1 MRMGILTVFG
11 GILVAMGA
19 GLPVS
24 SAATGVALG
33 CLPQSDAV
41 APICAQLRD
50 TIAGALNGQEVALHA
65 ADALPE
71 DRLAVRLHVEAL
83 TATGMTAHLE
93 WRVPGALW
101 QRGETM
107 SLSVMDRALSAPMT
121 GRFMKTLWE
130 GSNVIK

>member
-1 MRMGILTVFG
+1 M
-11 GILVAMGA
+11 VAMGA
-19 GLPVS
+19 GFPAA

-50 TIAGALNGQEVALHA
+50 TISEALSGQEVVLHA
-65 ADALPE
+65 TDTLPE

-83 TATGMTAHLE
+83 TATGMSAHLE

-107 SLSVMDRALSAPMT
+107 SLSVMDRELTAPMT
-121 GRFMKTLWE
+121 GRFMKTLWNSSSV
-130 GSNVIK
+130 GK

>member
-1 MRMGILTVFG
+1 
-11 GILVAMGA
+11 MGA

-33 CLPQSDAV
+33 CEPQSDAV

-50 TIAGALNGQEVALHA
+50 TIAEALNGQEVVVQA
-65 ADALPE
+65 ADTLPE

-83 TATGMTAHLE
+83 TATGMSAHLE

-107 SLSVMDRALSAPMT
+107 SLSVMDRELSAPMT
-121 GRFMKTLWE
+121 GRFMKTLWN
-130 GSNVIK
+130 GTGVGK